1 MSKTNPAYPVAF
13 RTEAVELVRTSGK
26 SIPVLARD
34 LGVSE
39 HALRDWVRRAEIE
52 ADQGPVGALT
62 STERTELVRLR
73 RENKVLQQER
83 EILKKAAAFFAKE
96 TR

>member
-13 RTEAVELVRTSGK
+13 RAEAVELVRTSEK
-26 SIPVLARD
+26 SIPVIARD
-34 LGVSE
+34 LGISE
-39 HALRDWVRRAEIE
+39 QALRDWVRRAEIE
-52 ADQGPVGALT
+52 AGHGPAGALT
-62 STERTELVRLR
+62 SAERAELVRLR

-96 TR
+96 TS

>member
-13 RTEAVELVRTSGK
+13 RTESVELVRTSGK

-39 HALRDWVRRAEIE
+39 QALRDWVRRAAIE
-52 ADQGPVGALT
+52 AGQGPVGALT
-62 STERTELVRLR
+62 SAERAELVRLR
-73 RENKVLQQER
+73 REIKVLQQER

>member
-1 MSKTNPAYPVAF
+1 MRTTNPAYPVAF
-13 RTEAVELVRTSGK
+13 RAESVELVRTSGT
-26 SIPVLARD
+26 SIPVLAPD

-39 HALRDWVRRAEIE
+39 HALRDWVRRADIE
-52 ADQGPVGALT
+52 AGQGPVGALT
-62 STERTELVRLR
+62 SAERAELVRLR
-73 RENKVLQQER
+73 REIKVLQQER